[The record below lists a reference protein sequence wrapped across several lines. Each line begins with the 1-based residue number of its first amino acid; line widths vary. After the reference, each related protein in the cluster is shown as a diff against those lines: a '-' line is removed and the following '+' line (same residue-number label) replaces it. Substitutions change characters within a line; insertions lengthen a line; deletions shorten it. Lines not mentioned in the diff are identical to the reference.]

1 MAMGAAAAS
10 IRDGELPP
18 GDRPRRRV
26 DPREPYSSR
35 HPRRSRF
42 RPLASLGDGGKSE
55 GTTSTML
62 IPFRDVQFAL
72 WQNDSFREIRWK
84 ASRFRT
90 NFINQNLNTNS
101 LSLPIS
107 SRKSAGF
114 DEILSEIIEISISN

>member
-42 RPLASLGDGGKSE
+42 RPLASLGG
-55 GTTSTML
+55 
-62 IPFRDVQFAL
+62 DVTALAVPVFAAL
-72 WQNDSFREIRWK
+72 RRRLTVRCACIHIRSRED
-84 ASRFRT
+84 
-90 NFINQNLNTNS
+90 L
-101 LSLPIS
+101 
-107 SRKSAGF
+107 
-114 DEILSEIIEISISN
+114 EY